1 MVLHGLYGIAGFFS
15 GAEAVPKDCCFLLK
29 ACLLDIKNSVEKK
42 RCLCMV
48 FMNDIYALSKGK
60 KKCSDKNF

>member
-1 MVLHGLYGIAGFFS
+1 MVLHGLYGIAGYFS

-42 RCLCMV
+42 GVYVWCL
-48 FMNDIYALSKGK
+48 
-60 KKCSDKNF
+60 